1 MSKSPKSLIHYLEL
15 AQKFKEDNLTIP
27 SKTETIQS
35 IKHALNHCTK
45 DQLYLVAD
53 MMDLPHKTSE
63 SRMKLNILDQTQ
75 QLIYGHVIAGWNTV
89 ARWGFVLALYYLWAK
104 IVPENTYTKDA
115 SNIFIAIMSV
125 LGGYLAI
132 KFLVKFKKSWDMRR
146 SIQLKMKE
154 LKLVKAKK
162 SESNSNPSHKRS
174 AKAKESESNSNPSHK
189 RSAKSKEHRKSK
201 SKK

>member
-1 MSKSPKSLIHYLEL
+1 MSKSPPSLIHYLEL
-15 AQKFKEDNLTIP
+15 AQKFKEENLTIP
-27 SKTETIQS
+27 SKTESIQS

-63 SRMKLNILDQTQ
+63 SRMKLNILDKTQ

-104 IVPENTYTKDA
+104 IAPENTYTKDA

-146 SIQLKMKE
+146 SIQLKMKK
-154 LKLVKAKK
+154 LKLIKSKD
-162 SESNSNPSHKRS
+162 SESEPTLPQKIGT
-174 AKAKESESNSNPSHK
+174 KP
-189 RSAKSKEHRKSK
+189 KEHRKSK
-201 SKK
+201 SK